1 MNADESTGRPGRNL
15 GQVVTATHVLA
26 AGPGS
31 RRTRNIILLLA
42 ACVALMMTGS
52 GIIMPVFARRLGEL
66 GSGVQA
72 LGFLSMSFA
81 LAQFVSSP
89 LMGSFADR
97 LGRRPLVL
105 VALAAFAVANV
116 GFLLAPSTAILI
128 VIRALGGALT
138 AGLFPASMG
147 IIADIVPEEN
157 RARWIGVV
165 MGSYGAGLIFGPVLG
180 GVLYDVWGFAAPFT
194 ASATMAAIA
203 FIAAAI
209 LVPETRTREMR
220 RREMLRQQWTAESA
234 DQTPMQSP
242 SWRDALPRPLYV
254 FGMLLLLDFCATFVY
269 AFVEPQMTF
278 YIYQELDWATTQFGI
293 VAGAYGLAMVLGQ
306 TLLGRSSDR
315 FGRKPMI
322 AIGMILT
329 AAFYAGLTFVT
340 SYPLI
345 VLSAVVAGMGE
356 ALASPA
362 RSAFYFDITTRQHR
376 SRVVGIKGSASSL
389 GGVVGPLLAVG
400 VSRLTTPQGVFAI
413 AGSALVITAI
423 LSLVLLKEPHHIT
436 TEAKDVVWQ
445 VSAKRSLAAQ
455 ATLHGIALRAASTR
469 KARSA
474 GS

>member
-1 MNADESTGRPGRNL
+1 
-15 GQVVTATHVLA
+15 
-26 AGPGS
+26 
-31 RRTRNIILLLA
+31 
-42 ACVALMMTGS
+42 MMTGS

-66 GSGVQA
+66 GSGVEA

-81 LAQFVSSP
+81 LAQLVSSP
-89 LMGSFADR
+89 LMGSLADR
-97 LGRRPLVL
+97 FGRRPLVL

-116 GFLLAPSTAILI
+116 GFLFAPSTAVLIL
-128 VIRALGGALT
+128 IRALGGSLT

-147 IIADIVPEEN
+147 IIADIVSEEK
-157 RARWIGVV
+157 RARWIGIL

-180 GVLYDVWGFAAPFT
+180 GVLYDVWGFAAPFA

-220 RREMLRQQWTAESA
+220 RREMLRQRWAAGSA
-234 DQTPMQSP
+234 DQTPVQAP
-242 SWRDALPRPLYV
+242 SRWSALPRPLYV
-254 FGMLLLLDFCATFVY
+254 FGMLLVLDFGATFVY
-269 AFVEPQMTF
+269 TFIEPQMTF
-278 YIYQELDWATTQFGI
+278 YIYQELGWTTTQFGI
-293 VAGAYGLAMVLGQ
+293 VAGVYGLAMALGQ

-322 AIGMILT
+322 AVGMILT
-329 AAFYAGLTFVT
+329 AAFYAGLTLVT

-345 VLSAVVAGMGE
+345 ALSAVIAGMGE

-362 RSAFYFDITTRQHR
+362 RSAFYFDITTKQHR

-389 GGVVGPLLAVG
+389 GGVLGPLLVVV

-413 AGSALVITAI
+413 AGSTLIATAI
-423 LSLVLLKEPHHIT
+423 LSLVVLKEPRHIAA
-436 TEAKDVVWQ
+436 EAKDVVWQ

-455 ATLHGIALRAASTR
+455 ATLRGIVLRATSTR

-474 GS
+474 GN

>member
-1 MNADESTGRPGRNL
+1 
-15 GQVVTATHVLA
+15 
-26 AGPGS
+26 
-31 RRTRNIILLLA
+31 
-42 ACVALMMTGS
+42 MMTGS

-66 GSGVQA
+66 GSGVEA

-81 LAQFVSSP
+81 LAQLVSSP
-89 LMGSFADR
+89 LMGSLADR
-97 LGRRPLVL
+97 FGRRPLVL
-105 VALAAFAVANV
+105 VALAAFTIANV
-116 GFLLAPSTAILI
+116 GFVFAPSTPILI
-128 VIRALGGALT
+128 AIRALGGSFT

-147 IIADIVPEEN
+147 IIADIVSEEK
-157 RARWIGVV
+157 RARWIGML

-180 GVLYDVWGFAAPFT
+180 GVLYDVWGFAAPFA

-203 FIAAAI
+203 FTAAAI
-209 LVPETRTREMR
+209 LVPETRTREVR
-220 RREMLRQQWTAESA
+220 RREMLRQRWAAESA
-234 DQTPMQSP
+234 DQTPEQAP
-242 SWRDALPRPLYV
+242 SGWSALPRPLYV

-269 AFVEPQMTF
+269 TFIEPQMTF

-293 VAGAYGLAMVLGQ
+293 VAGAYGLAMVFGQ

-329 AAFYAGLTFVT
+329 AAFYASLTLIT

-345 VLSAVVAGMGE
+345 VLSAVIAGVGE

-362 RSAFYFDITTRQHR
+362 RSAFYFDITPEQHR

-389 GGVVGPLLAVG
+389 GGVVGPLLVVG
-400 VSRLTTPQGVFAI
+400 VSRLTTPQGIFAI
-413 AGSALVITAI
+413 AGSTLVMAAI
-423 LSLVLLKEPHHIT
+423 LSLIVLKEPRHIAAET
-436 TEAKDVVWQ
+436 KDVIWQ

-455 ATLHGIALRAASTR
+455 ATLRGLVLSASSSR

-474 GS
+474 GN

>member
-1 MNADESTGRPGRNL
+1 MNAAESTGRAGRNL
-15 GQVVTATHVLA
+15 GRVVIATHVLTS
-26 AGPGS
+26 GPDS

-42 ACVALMMTGS
+42 ASVALMMTGS

-66 GSGVQA
+66 GSGVKA

-89 LMGSFADR
+89 LMGSLADR

-116 GFLLAPSTAILI
+116 GFLIG
-128 VIRALGGALT
+128 IRALGGALT

-147 IIADIVPEEN
+147 IITDIVPDEE
-157 RARWIGVV
+157 RARWIGIV

-180 GVLYDVWGFAAPFT
+180 GVLYDVWGFAAPFA
-194 ASATMAAIA
+194 ASAAMAAIA

-220 RREMLRQQWTAESA
+220 RRETLRQRLTVESTG
-234 DQTPMQSP
+234 QTPVQAP
-242 SWRDALPRPLYV
+242 SWWGVLPRPLYV
-254 FGMLLLLDFCATFVY
+254 FGMLLLLDFCATFVF
-269 AFVEPQMTF
+269 AFIQPQMIF
-278 YIYQELDWATTQFGI
+278 YIYEDLDWATTQFGF

-329 AAFYAGLTFVT
+329 AAFYASLTFVT

-345 VLSAVVAGMGE
+345 VLSAVIAGIGE
-356 ALASPA
+356 AFSSPA
-362 RSAFYFDITTRQHR
+362 RSAFYFDITTGQHR

-413 AGSALVITAI
+413 AGSALVIAAI
-423 LSLVLLKEPHHIT
+423 LSLVILKEPHHIAAET
-436 TEAKDVVWQ
+436 KDVVWQ

-455 ATLHGIALRAASTR
+455 AALHGIVLRASSRRETR
-469 KARSA
+469 NV